1 MNRAALGLAVL
12 ARGLAC
18 SLGAQAPPAPAAKP
32 ADILRRQF
40 EAALQEVAGKVDG
53 VASYTVVDL
62 TTGDRFARYPDLV
75 LPTASTIK
83 LAVLYE
89 LFKQADEG
97 ALKLDTALPLDRRLA
112 VAGGPGLFYLGTPT
126 LALRDYATMMVM
138 LSDNTATNVLIR
150 TLGMDAIGRR
160 LNGLGLTRTRLRRL
174 MLDLEAAKRGDE
186 NVSTAGEVAQL
197 LEAFYRGTGLKPKSR
212 DEALAMLKV
221 EKGEQTPLQRGLPE
235 GVEAACKPGE
245 LEGVRVDAGI
255 VFAKNRPY
263 VFSMMTSY
271 LENDKRGESAIEE
284 ASRLAYQYFSRLGAG
299 TEYGRLIGR

>member
-1 MNRAALGLAVL
+1 MNRAMHGLVILALGLA
-12 ARGLAC
+12 C
-18 SLGAQAPPAPAAKP
+18 PIGAQAPPAAGTRP

-40 EAALQEVAGKVDG
+40 DTRLQEIAGTVDG
-53 VASYTVVDL
+53 IASYTIVDL
-62 TTGDRFARYPDLV
+62 TSGDRFARYPDVV

-97 ALKLDTALPLDRRLA
+97 RVQLDAAMPLDRRLA
-112 VAGGPGLFYLGTPT
+112 VAGGPGLFYLGTPV

-150 TLGMDAIGRR
+150 RLGIDAVGRR
-160 LNGLGLTRTRLRRL
+160 LTGLGLTRTRLRRL
-174 MLDLEAAKRGDE
+174 MLDLEAARRGDE
-186 NVSTAGEVAQL
+186 NVSTAGEIAQL
-197 LEAFYRGTGLKPKSR
+197 LEVFFRGGGLTPKSR

-221 EKGEQTPLQRGLPE
+221 EKGGLTPLQRGLPD

-255 VFAKNRPY
+255 VFARNRPY

-271 LENDKRGESAIEE
+271 LEDDERGESAIEE
-284 ASRLAYQYFSRLGAG
+284 ASRAAFQFFFRLGAG
-299 TEYGRLIGR
+299 TDYGRLIGR

>member
-1 MNRAALGLAVL
+1 MKRAVLGPAILALGLA
-12 ARGLAC
+12 C
-18 SLGAQAPPAPAAKP
+18 TLGAQAPPAAGARP

-40 EAALQEVAGKVDG
+40 DVRLQEIAGKVDG
-53 VASYTVVDL
+53 VASYTIVDL
-62 TTGDRFARYPDLV
+62 TTGDRLTRYTDVV

-89 LFKQADEG
+89 LFRQADEG
-97 ALKLDTALPLDRRLA
+97 TLKLDATLPLDRRLA

-126 LALRDYATMMVM
+126 LSLRDYATMMVM

-160 LNGLGLTRTRLRRL
+160 LTALGLTRTRLRRL

-186 NVSTAGEVAQL
+186 NVSTAGEIAQL

-221 EKGEQTPLQRGLPE
+221 EKGEPTPLQRGLPE

-271 LENDKRGESAIEE
+271 LEDDERGEAAIAE
-284 ASRLAYQYFSRLGAG
+284 ASRLAYQYFFRLGAG

>member
-1 MNRAALGLAVL
+1 MKRVVFGLVVL
-12 ARGLAC
+12 ALCLVR
-18 SLGAQAPPAPAAKP
+18 SLDAQAPPAPGTRP
-32 ADILRRQF
+32 GDILRRQF
-40 EAALQEVAGKVDG
+40 ESRLQDMTAEVDG
-53 VASYTVVDL
+53 VASYTIVDL
-62 TTGDRFARYPDLV
+62 TTGDRFARYADVV

-97 ALKLDTALPLDRRLA
+97 TLKLDAAMPLDRRLA
-112 VAGGPGLFYLGTPT
+112 VPGGPGLFYLRTPT
-126 LALRDYATMMVM
+126 LALSDYATMMVM

-160 LNGLGLTRTRLRRL
+160 LTGLGLTRTKLRRL
-174 MLDLEAAKRGDE
+174 MLDLDAAKRGDE
-186 NVSTAGEVAQL
+186 NVSTAGEIAQL
-197 LEAFYRGTGLKPKSR
+197 LEAFYRGTGLKPERR

-221 EKGEQTPLQRGLPE
+221 EKGELTPLQRGLPE

-271 LENDKRGESAIEE
+271 LADDERGESAIEE
-284 ASRLAYQYFSRLGAG
+284 ASRLAYQYFFRLGTG
-299 TEYGRLIGR
+299 TEYGRVIGR

>member
-1 MNRAALGLAVL
+1 MNRAVLGFVVLALGLACPLRAQVPPGPS
-12 ARGLAC
+12 AR
-18 SLGAQAPPAPAAKP
+18 P

-40 EAALQEVAGKVDG
+40 DIGLQELAGKVDG
-53 VASYTVVDL
+53 VTSYAIVDL
-62 TTGDRFARYPDLV
+62 TTGDRFVRYPDV
-75 LPTASTIK
+75 MLPTASTIK

-97 ALKLDTALPLDRRLA
+97 TLELDTTQPLDRRLA

-160 LNGLGLTRTRLRRL
+160 LTGLGLTRTKLRRL
-174 MLDLEAAKRGDE
+174 MLDLEAAKRGGE
-186 NVSTAGEVAQL
+186 NVSTAGEIAQL
-197 LEAFYRGTGLKPKSR
+197 LEVFYRGGGLKPRSR

-221 EKGEQTPLQRGLPE
+221 EKGERTPLQRGLPE

-263 VFSMMTSY
+263 IFSMMTSY
-271 LENDKRGESAIEE
+271 LEDDERGESAIEE
-284 ASRLAYQYFSRLGAG
+284 ASRLAYRYFFRLGAG